1 MIFTTTL
8 HLTDASY
15 VGDAR
20 RHAVQLGASIKLE
33 EAWQHRIALVVTE
46 LATNLVKHAG
56 RGRLVMN
63 CGRLAGEPWFQAI
76 SIDSGPGIE
85 DTRRCFEDGYSTAG
99 SPGTGLGAVLRMSQ
113 RVDIHST
120 PKVGTVIA
128 AEICAPVRGPVELGA
143 VSLPCEGETVCGD
156 AWQVTVGERMFSMT
170 VADGL
175 GHGPLACEAAQSVVE
190 SYDAAPFTSP
200 HETLERMHSNARPT
214 RGAAAAVAVI
224 DSDSSVLRYA
234 GIGNIVGFI
243 AGSGET
249 RRMVSH
255 HGTLGHVAQ
264 RFVDFEYPLTPASL
278 IIMHSDG
285 IGTHWS
291 LDDWPQ
297 LGKLHPAVIAG
308 VIARDQWRMRDD
320 ATVLAVRRRA

>member
-1 MIFTTTL
+1 MIQTVAL
-8 HLTDASY
+8 HVTDSSY
-15 VGDAR
+15 VGEAR
-20 RHAVQLGASIKLE
+20 RHAAKLAVSAKLE
-33 EAWQHRIALVVTE
+33 DALLHRIALVVTE

-63 CGRLAGEPWFQAI
+63 CGRFGGEPWFQAI
-76 SIDSGPGIE
+76 SIDTGPGIA
-85 DTRRCFEDGYSTAG
+85 DTHRCFEDGYSTAG
-99 SPGTGLGAVLRMSQ
+99 SPGTGLGAVKRMSQ
-113 RVDIHST
+113 WVDIYST
-120 PKVGTVIA
+120 LKVGTVIA
-128 AEICAPVRGPVELGA
+128 AEICAPARRSVELGA
-143 VSLPCEGETVCGD
+143 VCLPCEGETVSGD
-156 AWQVTVGERMFSMT
+156 AWQVAVGERALGMT
-170 VADGL
+170 VSDGL
-175 GHGPLACEAAQSVVE
+175 GHGPLAAVASQSTVEAFDALPF
-190 SYDAAPFTSP
+190 AAPR
-200 HETLERMHSNARPT
+200 ETLERMHSSARGT
-214 RGAAAAVAVI
+214 RGAAAAVAVVQN
-224 DSDSSVLRYA
+224 DSATLRYA

-243 AGSGET
+243 AGAGET

-264 RFVDFEYPLTPASL
+264 RFVDFEYPLIPSSL

-297 LGKLHPAVIAG
+297 LSKLHPALIAG